1 MTQFRSQEK
10 NMSLIKDTMSN
21 LFSKN
26 KKKGEEGTS
35 ELEKEVGI
43 QQEPEHE
50 AGIENESKTD
60 GGEEHENEFQN
71 NTTIRE
77 DIDPDPDP
85 DPEWER
91 RILCSDGNCIGV
103 IGPDGLCK
111 ECGKPY
117 EGTEQIS
124 DHEDNQE
131 EIFDPPSPHEGL
143 IDDEENF
150 LSENPEEVN
159 NTSDESGTDSDS
171 ESESEWDKRILCSDG
186 NCIGVIGP
194 DGRCKECGKPYEG

>member
-1 MTQFRSQEK
+1 
-10 NMSLIKDTMSN
+10 MSLNKDTMSN

-26 KKKGEEGTS
+26 KKKGKEGTS

-50 AGIENESKTD
+50 AGFENESKTD
-60 GGEEHENEFQN
+60 GGEEHENDLQN
-71 NTTIRE
+71 ETTVQ
-77 DIDPDPDP
+77 DHIDA
-85 DPEWER
+85 DPEWEK

-117 EGTEQIS
+117 EGIEQIS
-124 DHEDNQE
+124 DHEGNQE
-131 EIFDPPSPHEGL
+131 EIFDTPSPHEGL
-143 IDDEENF
+143 IYDEEKF

-159 NTSDESGTDSDS
+159 NTYDESGTDTDS
-171 ESESEWDKRILCSDG
+171 GSEADPEWDKRILCSDG